1 MSVISTNSYIQGQK
15 SINFNGICLGLDK
28 AIKQLKDNGYLDD
41 LILDFFME
49 FSKESCVGI
58 RENCSGGKYCVF
70 SSLFYTILSM
80 CGDNDEEYLRLRKW
94 VKRVSTPLLLN
105 DAIVIPMYC
114 SQTSHWWLIVICH
127 PYKIFNLMKSSLY
140 RNSSHANIEG
150 SNKGWII
157 CMDSLGGKNIGQYEK
172 RKAIMKILKFLDIE
186 RRNNDSY
193 SDLLETGNE
202 PAILNANITVT
213 NTTTT
218 NNNVFTTK
226 TTVNTSDINNTND
239 SMSVTF
245 RSLSNWEII
254 YNPKNLPFQENNF
267 DCGIYIIEYAHW
279 LFHYG
284 TAIFNSMINR
294 DSSLEIS
301 NSICLDQNKLSR
313 KWFQNRRAVYTKV
326 LEFMST
332 NMGWNEDKFLRNQL
346 TEIFDDNMNTFN
358 YNEKVTQE
366 KISSLQARKKF
377 VMSSLNKSYFN
388 R

>member
-1 MSVISTNSYIQGQK
+1 MISANSYMQGQK

-28 AIKQLKDNGYLDD
+28 AMKQLKDNSYLDD

-49 FSKESCVGI
+49 FIKESCVGI
-58 RENCSGGKYCVF
+58 GESCLSGNYCVF
-70 SSLFYTILSM
+70 SSLFYTILNM

-127 PYKIFNLMKSSLY
+127 PHKIFNLIKSSLY
-140 RNSSHANIEG
+140 KDNSQTNIES

-186 RRNNDSY
+186 RRNNNIY
-193 SDLLETGNE
+193 SDILETDNKPGVV
-202 PAILNANITVT
+202 NANITVT
-213 NTTTT
+213 NTIIT
-218 NNNVFTTK
+218 NNITAAT
-226 TTVNTSDINNTND
+226 TTVNTVNVTSIND
-239 SMSVTF
+239 RISETF
-245 RSLSNWEII
+245 KSLSNWEII
-254 YNPKNLPFQENNF
+254 YNPKNLPFQENSF

-284 TAIFNSMINR
+284 TAIFNSMINNN
-294 DSSLEIS
+294 SSLGTSE
-301 NSICLDQNKLSR
+301 SICLDQSKLS
-313 KWFQNRRAVYTKV
+313 KGWFQNRRAVYTKV
-326 LEFMST
+326 LEFMSSNT
-332 NMGWNEDKFLRNQL
+332 NWNEDKFLRNRL
-346 TEIFDDNMNTFN
+346 VEIFDDNMNTLN

-366 KISSLQARKKF
+366 NISSLQTRRRF

-388 R
+388 K